1 MPKGLLIFFIV
12 LTVIAIIHF
21 ISLRMVRLAE
31 EKKWKY
37 RKVFWYFYGL
47 LFAISGFVNMFP
59 FEEFKPFALIQ
70 FLCGIMVFV
79 LNYLGKIETKKT
91 HLKK

>member
-21 ISLRMVRLAE
+21 ISLRMIRLAE

-37 RKVFWYFYGL
+37 RKVFWYFYGS
-47 LFAISGFVNMFP
+47 LFAVSGFVNMFP
-59 FEEFKPFALIQ
+59 
-70 FLCGIMVFV
+70 
-79 LNYLGKIETKKT
+79 
-91 HLKK
+91 